1 VKKEMSN
8 KQIAILY
15 ANEIIYNVIPACQ
28 YVRLAAKR
36 FINDLNDERYY
47 FNDGAVDS
55 VVKFI
60 NTLCLT
66 ETNQKKHF
74 ILEDWQTFIVANL
87 YGLYRKDG
95 NMRKY
100 KYAYIELARK
110 NGKSQLVTALALYHL
125 IFDADAQVIISA
137 NSREQAKNVDF
148 KKVKQYAA
156 MLDKKEKYLKQYY
169 NSIKFKTNELIVTA
183 AEASKLDGLSAS
195 FAIIDELHE
204 APDNK
209 MYNVIKS
216 SMGAR
221 EMPMFIV
228 ITTAGFNTESFC
240 YKLRSYTI
248 DVLHNIIEDNSQ
260 FSIIYTIDENDNY
273 EDEKNWI
280 KANPNIT
287 ISVNPDFLADEVNK
301 AVQNEAERNGVLVKH
316 FNVWTKANTEEVW
329 IPEKYIVNSM
339 EKITMDDDLFSDFD
353 CWVGIDLSSV
363 SDITSVTKMIQLD
376 NKLYFFN
383 DFYIPEES
391 INSNIN
397 KDLFREAA
405 ARGEIH
411 ITFGNVCDYD
421 KILSDLLE
429 VNKAHPIQCIGYDKW
444 NSTQFII
451 NATEA
456 GLFSQSYSQTAGS
469 LNKPIKELQRLIMT
483 GNVIIQ
489 RNSITKWMFMNVII
503 KQNHMGNLS
512 LDKSS
517 KSKKIDGVASMCNVL
532 GLYLESPRYVFN
544 VY

>member
-1 VKKEMSN
+1 MSN
-8 KQIAILY
+8 KEIAILY

-36 FINDLNDERYY
+36 LINDLNDERYY

-55 VVKFI
+55 VVGFI
-60 NTLCLT
+60 NTLYLT
-66 ETNQKKHF
+66 ETSKKKHF
-74 ILEDWQTFIVANL
+74 ILEDWQTFIVCNL
-87 YGLYRKDG
+87 YGIYKKDT
-95 NMRKY
+95 NTRKY

-125 IFDADAQVIISA
+125 IFDPDAQVIVSA

-148 KKVKQYAA
+148 KKVKQFCQ

-169 NSIKFKTNELIVTA
+169 NSIKYNTNELIVTA

-240 YKLRSYTI
+240 YQLRSYTI
-248 DVLHNIIEDNSQ
+248 DVLNNIIEDNSQ

-273 EDEKNWI
+273 EDKNNWI

-316 FNVWTKANTEEVW
+316 FNVWTRANTEEVW
-329 IPEKYIVNSM
+329 ISEKYIINSM
-339 EKITMDDDLFSDFD
+339 QKILMDDDLFTGFD
-353 CWVGIDLSSV
+353 CWVGIDLGSV

-376 NKLYFFN
+376 DKLYFFN
-383 DFYIPEES
+383 DYYIPEES

-411 ITFGNVCDYD
+411 ITSGNVCDYD
-421 KILSDLLE
+421 KILVDLLV
-429 VNKAHPIQCIGYDKW
+429 VNKAHPIQNIGYDKW

-456 GLFSQSYSQTAGS
+456 GLLSQPYAQTAGS

-517 KSKKIDGVASMCNVL
+517 KSKKIDGVASMCNVV
-532 GLYLESPRYVFN
+532 GLYLESPRYAFN